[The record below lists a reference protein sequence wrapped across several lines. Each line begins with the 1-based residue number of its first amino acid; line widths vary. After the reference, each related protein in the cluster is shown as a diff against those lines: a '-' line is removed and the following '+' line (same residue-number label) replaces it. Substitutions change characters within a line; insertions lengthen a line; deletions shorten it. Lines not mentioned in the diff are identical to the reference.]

1 MSVTVEKLE
10 GSMAK
15 LTIEVDA
22 AAFTRAL
29 DKVYSRKKNEINI
42 QGFRRGKAPRKIIEK
57 MYGPVFHE
65 DAANDCINATYEAAV
80 KECGEDIVSG
90 PEIGV
95 EQLKEGE
102 PFIYTATVALRPPV
116 TLGTYRGVEIT
127 RHDPVDVTDEDV
139 QKELERQ
146 QDANGKIETV
156 TDRPVEN
163 RDMIKLD
170 FAGTVDGEAFDGG
183 TATDYDLTVGSGS
196 FIPGFEEQLVGMAP
210 GEEKDVVVTFPENY
224 GEASLAGKEAVFH
237 CVIKEIRT
245 KVLPELDDDFA
256 DEVSEFETLEE
267 YKANIRENLL
277 EQKTQEQ
284 RTALQNEAVAAAV
297 ADAGI
302 DIPEPMLRTQAE
314 NIASEF
320 EQNLKYQYGGM
331 DLNTYL
337 QYMGSTYDAFLENL
351 KPQAEQRIRNSL
363 VLAAVA
369 EAEGLAVSEEEFEAE
384 YQKMADQYKMSVDNV
399 KNAFSS
405 DEMKKNL
412 ETDLL
417 AQKAA
422 DLITDLAV
430 QTKEPVSAA
439 AEEETD
445 EAEAEEESAEE

>member
-1 MSVTVEKLE
+1 MSVTVEQLE

-22 AAFTRAL
+22 AAFTKAL
-29 DKVYSRKKNEINI
+29 DKVYNKKKNQINI
-42 QGFRRGKAPRKIIEK
+42 QGFRRGKAPRRIIEK
-57 MYGPVFHE
+57 MYGPIFHE
-65 DAANDCINATYEAAV
+65 DAANDCINATYEEAV
-80 KECGEDIVSG
+80 KESGEDIVSN

-95 EQLKEGE
+95 EQIEEGK
-102 PFIYTATVALRPPV
+102 PFVYTATVALRPPV
-116 TLGTYRGVEIT
+116 TLGTYKGIAVT
-127 RHDPVDVTDEDV
+127 KQDPVEVTDEDV

-163 RDMIKLD
+163 KDMIKLD

-196 FIPGFEEQLVGMAP
+196 FIPGFEEQLVGMAL
-210 GEEKDVVVTFPENY
+210 GEEKDVVVSFPENY
-224 GEASLAGKEAVFH
+224 GEESLAGKEAVFH
-237 CVIKEIRT
+237 CAIKEIKT

-267 YKANIRENLL
+267 YKANIRQNLL
-277 EQKTQEQ
+277 EQKTKEQ
-284 RTALQNEAVAAAV
+284 RTALQNEAVEAV
-297 ADAGI
+297 VAQAQI
-302 DIPEPMLRTQAE
+302 DIPEPMLKTQEE
-314 NIASEF
+314 NIAADF

-331 DLNTYL
+331 DLKTYL
-337 QYMGSTYDAFLENL
+337 QYMGSTYEEFLENL

-369 EAEGLAVSEEEFEAE
+369 KAEGLALSDEDFEAE
-384 YQKMADQYKMSVDNV
+384 YEKMAGQYNMPVENV
-399 KNAFSS
+399 RNVFSS
-405 DEMKKNL
+405 EDMKKDL
-412 ETDLL
+412 ERDLL

-430 QTKEPVSAA
+430 QTKEPETASASDEA
-439 AEEETD
+439 DKAQDAEE
-445 EAEAEEESAEE
+445 

>member
-1 MSVTVEKLE
+1 MSVTVEQLE

-22 AAFTRAL
+22 AAFTKAL
-29 DKVYSRKKNEINI
+29 DKVYNKKKNQINI
-42 QGFRRGKAPRKIIEK
+42 QGFRRGKAPRRIIEK
-57 MYGPVFHE
+57 MYGPIFHE
-65 DAANDCINATYEAAV
+65 DAANDCINATYEEAV
-80 KECGEDIVSG
+80 KESGEDIVSN

-95 EQLKEGE
+95 EQIEEGK
-102 PFIYTATVALRPPV
+102 PFVYTATVALRPPV
-116 TLGTYRGVEIT
+116 TLGTYKGIAVT
-127 RHDPVDVTDEDV
+127 KQDPVEVTDEDV

-163 RDMIKLD
+163 KDMIKLD

-196 FIPGFEEQLVGMAP
+196 FIPGFEEQLVGMAL

-224 GEASLAGKEAVFH
+224 GEESLAGKEAVFH
-237 CVIKEIRT
+237 CAIKEIKT

-256 DEVSEFETLEE
+256 DEVSEFETLDE
-267 YKANIRENLL
+267 YKANIRQNLL
-277 EQKTQEQ
+277 EQKTKEQ
-284 RTALQNEAVAAAV
+284 QTALQNEAVEAV
-297 ADAGI
+297 VAQAQI
-302 DIPEPMLRTQAE
+302 DIPEPMLKTQEE
-314 NIASEF
+314 NIAADF

-331 DLNTYL
+331 DLKTYL
-337 QYMGSTYDAFLENL
+337 QYMGSTYEEFLENL

-369 EAEGLAVSEEEFEAE
+369 KAEGLALSEEDFEAE
-384 YQKMADQYKMSVDNV
+384 YEKMAGQYNMPVENV
-399 KNAFSS
+399 RNVFSS
-405 DEMKKNL
+405 EDMKKDL
-412 ETDLL
+412 ERDLL

-430 QTKEPVSAA
+430 QTKEPETASASDEA
-439 AEEETD
+439 DKAQDAEE
-445 EAEAEEESAEE
+445 